1 VELLARP
8 AAQQTNAENSHPPR
22 RVYVPNGITHDEA
35 LGWLDLQF
43 LLAQQEQVGVLVNF
57 RDHIA
62 VDSHGAWA
70 QGQGAERLLEFRLW
84 TRRARVKRTPQASF
98 AKRTGARRPNR
109 SMCREGRI

>member
-43 LLAQQEQVGVLVNF
+43 LLAQQEQVWG
-57 RDHIA
+57 
-62 VDSHGAWA
+62 SG
-70 QGQGAERLLEFRLW
+70 
-84 TRRARVKRTPQASF
+84 
-98 AKRTGARRPNR
+98 
-109 SMCREGRI
+109 